1 MNMVLLLGGVVV
13 VMIVMNIIGNR
24 GITQVSAQAAG
35 ALAAD
40 SGTTVIDVRSP
51 EEFRG
56 GHIKGARLLPV
67 SEIVSRVGEI
77 AMLKDKPVLVYCH
90 AGSRSL
96 AASQIL
102 RKNGFTKVSNLQ
114 GGITAWNNAGFKTV
128 NGK

>member
-1 MNMVLLLGGVVV
+1 
-13 VMIVMNIIGNR
+13 MIVMNIIGNR

-51 EEFRG
+51 EEFQE
-56 GHIKGARLLPV
+56 GHIKGARLIPV
-67 SEIVSRVGEI
+67 SELGSRTGEI

-114 GGITAWNNAGFKTV
+114 GGIIAWNNAGFKTV
-128 NGK
+128 KSK